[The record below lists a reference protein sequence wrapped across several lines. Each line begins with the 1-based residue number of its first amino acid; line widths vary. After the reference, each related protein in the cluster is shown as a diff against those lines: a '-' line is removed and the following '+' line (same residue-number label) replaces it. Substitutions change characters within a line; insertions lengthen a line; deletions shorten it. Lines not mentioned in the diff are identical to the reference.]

1 MAAPTEMQGGC
12 QHMPMPGGE
21 EWMSGCDLTLLDTWD
36 FIVERRIDEGMNTSQ
51 FVKEQGSGKELF
63 HLSPPPPTWS
73 VRLMP

>member
-1 MAAPTEMQGGC
+1 MTHIMGRAGGGKGGEKEGSPSMAAPTEMQGGC

-51 FVKEQGSGKELF
+51 FVKE
-63 HLSPPPPTWS
+63 
-73 VRLMP
+73 

>member
-51 FVKEQGSGKELF
+51 FVKE
-63 HLSPPPPTWS
+63 
-73 VRLMP
+73 